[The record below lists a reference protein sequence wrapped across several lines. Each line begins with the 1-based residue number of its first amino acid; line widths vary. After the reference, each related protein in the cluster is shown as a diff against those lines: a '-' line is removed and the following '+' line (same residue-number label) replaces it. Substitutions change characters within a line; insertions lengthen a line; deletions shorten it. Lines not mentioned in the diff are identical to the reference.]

1 MNKILIPVDFEKQ
14 SLLAIEQSF
23 SLAHTILAEI
33 TLLYVHEPSGIF
45 SSIFSDDQKN
55 EILIIIEE
63 RLADIAGKAAVSSG
77 LTINYRI
84 EKGKTY
90 SKIIEVSKEINAQFI
105 IMGTHSSN
113 QEGDQAKRVGVNA
126 LRVVR
131 AAKCPVITVNAN
143 HIYSGC
149 RNILLPLDL
158 TKESRQKVTIG
169 IEIARYFGAG
179 IKVVSAFLTK
189 NEKVEAG
196 RLYQQ
201 GEQVT
206 DFIASAGIDCT
217 FEIIELKDDEK
228 TFVPSILKY
237 TEQQGDIDLIII
249 LSQQEVGLV
258 EYFVGSQSQDF
269 MRLSE
274 IPVMS
279 IRPVDLTVGSS
290 F

>member
-45 SSIFSDDQKN
+45 SSIFSDDQKS
-55 EILIIIEE
+55 EILILIDE
-63 RLADIAGKAAVSSG
+63 RLAEIAGKAALSSG
-77 LTINYRI
+77 LIVNYRI
-84 EKGKTY
+84 EKGKVYT
-90 SKIIEVSKEINAQFI
+90 KIIEVAREKNAQFI

-113 QEGDQAKRVGVNA
+113 QDGDQGKRLGVNA
-126 LRVVR
+126 ARVVR
-131 AAKCPVITVNAN
+131 SSKCPVITVNGN
-143 HIYSGC
+143 HVYSGC

-158 TKESRQKVTIG
+158 TMESRQKVTLG

-189 NEKVEAG
+189 NEKTEAG

-201 GEQVT
+201 GEQVA
-206 DFIASAGIDCT
+206 DFVASAGIDCT
-217 FEIIELKDDEK
+217 FEVIEMKNDEN
-228 TFVPSILKY
+228 TFVPTVLNYAEK
-237 TEQQGDIDLIII
+237 QGDIDLIII
-249 LSQQEVGLV
+249 LTQQDVALV
-258 EYFVGSQSQDF
+258 EYFVGSQSQDLI
-269 MRLSE
+269 RLSE

-279 IRPVDLTVGSS
+279 IRPMEMRFSTS